1 MNAKRADAPA
11 EQQPDPHLTQMPSTQ
26 YQTTYE
32 QTSDNSDLYE
42 AEKPEQFSG
51 ISPQM
56 LEKYDFIKEIGH
68 GTQGHVYEARRKS
81 DNAHVAIKKLD
92 IASVSTWKEYEL
104 FNREATALAQINIEG
119 TAHFYEAVECLND
132 EHPSAYIVQEFIEG
146 QSLSELL
153 KENYRFSNAQIF
165 DAALQLFDILEN
177 LHTRNPPII
186 HRDIKPSNVILSPR
200 DNGFFRVCLIDFGAI
215 SNPQIQSGGSTVA
228 GTYGYMP
235 PEQLMGKPEPAS
247 DIYALGALL
256 AHWLSGVDPAD
267 MQVADFRLLIE
278 PHLEHLPHHIVS
290 TLRNMLTPAV
300 SNRFCDYTLLRDAF
314 TSFLKDKATDA
325 PKTDD
330 IQLSSN
336 LEERFKEVKT
346 LGQTGNIEL
355 WHSLSENTP
364 RKLPLCYQNLK
375 ITRHNNTATLV
386 DEKPSFDERF
396 VDSNYPSDLP
406 KNLAIIYSI
415 LFGGTLL
422 SIFLFAKLEIL
433 HAAGIILGIFALI
446 IFSLIL
452 PIIIR
457 KIIKK
462 LNRSQRK
469 AKKVIQ
475 NLLRYGRKSIATIT
489 KIEYQ
494 LLNKDH
500 LEICPSDREGKLL
513 YYDGL
518 PIFVVSYK
526 FNPPDDASQN
536 DIIHQ
541 IILHSSPEGRI
552 KVGDPLPILYQIH
565 EKDNR
570 IVSSMPVPIALSDIV
585 DLREIICT
593 TAQ

>member
-1 MNAKRADAPA
+1 
-11 EQQPDPHLTQMPSTQ
+11 MPSPQ

-32 QTSDNSDLYE
+32 QASYDSGSYD
-42 AEKPEQFSG
+42 AEIKNIFSG
-51 ISPQM
+51 ISAQM

-68 GTQGHVYEARRKS
+68 GTQGHIYEARRKS

-92 IASVSTWKEYEL
+92 ITSVSNWKEYEL
-104 FNREATALAQINIEG
+104 FNREATALAQIDIEG

-132 EHPSAYIVQEFIEG
+132 AHPSAYIVQEFIEG
-146 QSLSELL
+146 QSLSEFL
-153 KENYRFSNAQIF
+153 KKTHRFSNAQIF
-165 DAALQLFDILEN
+165 DAALQLIDILEN
-177 LHTRNPPII
+177 LHKHNPPII

-200 DNGFFRVCLIDFGAI
+200 EDDFFRVCLIDFGAI

-290 TLRNMLTPAV
+290 TLRNMLTPDV

-314 TSFLKDKATDA
+314 TNFLKDKTTNT
-325 PKTDD
+325 PKTDE
-330 IQLSSN
+330 IQLSTN
-336 LEERFKEVKT
+336 LEERFKAVKT
-346 LGQTGNIEL
+346 PGQTGNIEL

-375 ITRHNNTATLV
+375 ITRHNATANFV
-386 DEKPSFDERF
+386 DEKPPFGEGIFDP
-396 VDSNYPSDLP
+396 NYSS
-406 KNLAIIYSI
+406 KFTYYLAIIYCCIFIAI
-415 LFGGTLL
+415 LLF
-422 SIFLFAKLEIL
+422 IFLYSKFEIL
-433 HAAGIILGIFALI
+433 HATSIILGIFIFVILALI
-446 IFSLIL
+446 V
-452 PIIIR
+452 PIIGR

-469 AKKVIQ
+469 AKKVIL
-475 NLLRYGRKSIATIT
+475 NLLSYGRKSIATVT
-489 KIEYQ
+489 QIEYKQ
-494 LLNKDH
+494 LDKDH
-500 LEICPSDREGKLL
+500 LETCPNDRDGCL
-513 YYDGL
+513 YYYEGL
-518 PIFVVSYK
+518 PVFVVSYK
-526 FNPPDDASQN
+526 FNPPDDASKN
-536 DIIHQ
+536 DITHQ
-541 IILHSSPEGRI
+541 IILHTSPEGRL
-552 KVGDPLPILYQIH
+552 KVGDPLPILYKIH

-570 IVSSMPVPIALSDIV
+570 IVTSMPVPIALSDIV